1 MYLVFD
7 IGGTVV
13 KYCLMN
19 DQGQISQ
26 QWEFSAQE
34 ITSLEM
40 FVASIKKI
48 YLEHKNE
55 VAGIAFSSPGVINAA
70 KGIIEIIVAHP
81 YLQGVCLTEEISKA
95 CDNIKVTIENDA
107 KCAGLAETW
116 LGNGKDYQDM
126 VVVVLGTG
134 IGGTIIKNKQIHHG
148 RNLFAGEI
156 STIIVN
162 YDKENHKALTWS
174 DIASTTA
181 LCKRVAK
188 VLNVDSIDG
197 YHVFELANN
206 QDERVLSVLKDFCLD
221 IAVQLYNLQYIY
233 DPEIILIGGG
243 ISKQP
248 LLIKMINE
256 AIDDINK
263 QTNQLVIPQVN
274 TCKFYNNANLIGA
287 LYHFFQQK

>member
-1 MYLVFD
+1 M
-7 IGGTVV
+7 
-13 KYCLMN
+13 
-19 DQGQISQ
+19 
-26 QWEFSAQE
+26 
-34 ITSLEM
+34 
-40 FVASIKKI
+40 
-48 YLEHKNE
+48 
-55 VAGIAFSSPGVINAA
+55 
-70 KGIIEIIVAHP
+70 
-81 YLQGVCLTEEISKA
+81 TEEISKA

-287 LYHFFQQK
+287 LYHFFNKNNLNF

>member
-7 IGGTVV
+7 IGGTVI

-19 DQGQISQ
+19 DRGQISQ
-26 QWEFSAQE
+26 QWEFSAKE

-40 FVASIKKI
+40 FVASIKNI

-55 VAGIAFSSPGVINAA
+55 VAGIAFSSPGIINAT

-81 YLQGVCLTEEISKA
+81 YLKGVCLVEEVSKA

-116 LGNGKDYQDM
+116 IGNGKDYQDM
-126 VVVVLGTG
+126 IVIVLGTG
-134 IGGTIIKNKQIHHG
+134 IGATIIKNKQIHHG
-148 RNLFAGEI
+148 CNLFAGEI
-156 STIIVN
+156 STIIVD
-162 YDKENHKALTWS
+162 YDKQNHKALTWS
-174 DIASTTA
+174 DLASTTA

-188 VLNVDSIDG
+188 VLNVDTVDG
-197 YHVFELANN
+197 YRVFELANN
-206 QDERVLSVLKDFCLD
+206 HDERVLSVLKDFCLD
-221 IAVQLYNLQYIY
+221 IAIQLYNLQYTY
-233 DPEIILIGGG
+233 DPEVILIGGG

-256 AIDDINK
+256 AIDTIGK